1 LVPFQLFRLTR
12 SFHRSLIESGSVI
25 LKLLP
30 NWERTQLHKRI
41 LSPIET
47 RRIKKYLAADGERD
61 STIRKLVT
69 LYKQRLPQIEEDIA
83 LLRQLSEAYERN
95 KTK

>member
-1 LVPFQLFRLTR
+1 M
-12 SFHRSLIESGSVI
+12 
-25 LKLLP
+25 
-30 NWERTQLHKRI
+30 HKRI

>member
-1 LVPFQLFRLTR
+1 M
-12 SFHRSLIESGSVI
+12 
-25 LKLLP
+25 
-30 NWERTQLHKRI
+30 HKRI

-69 LYKQRLPQIEEDIA
+69 LYKQRLPQIEEDIT

>member
-1 LVPFQLFRLTR
+1 
-12 SFHRSLIESGSVI
+12 
-25 LKLLP
+25 
-30 NWERTQLHKRI
+30 LHKRI